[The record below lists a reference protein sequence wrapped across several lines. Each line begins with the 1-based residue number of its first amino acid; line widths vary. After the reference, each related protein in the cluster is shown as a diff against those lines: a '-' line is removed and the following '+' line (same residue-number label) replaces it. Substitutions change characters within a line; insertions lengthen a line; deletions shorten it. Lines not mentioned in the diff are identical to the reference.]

1 MLLIVGDKIF
11 SANVGDSRAVMTKYL
26 KDSWYEKPLSKD
38 HKPDLRI
45 ERSRILKAG
54 GRVK

>member
-1 MLLIVGDKIF
+1 MLLIIGSKIF